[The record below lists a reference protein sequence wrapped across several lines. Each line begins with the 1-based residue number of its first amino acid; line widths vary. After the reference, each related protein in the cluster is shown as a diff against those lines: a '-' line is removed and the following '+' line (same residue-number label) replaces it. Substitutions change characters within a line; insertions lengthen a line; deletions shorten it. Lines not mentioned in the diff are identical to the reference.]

1 MTVSFKA
8 PVKSAVVNNAFVSK
22 QADDTKVGK
31 FALNKLSEGSQ
42 IFSVQKSLNEL
53 FDVSGTG
60 EGDPNAKNYANQN
73 YIANG
78 DSQKVAIEK
87 LDANLKATYDTVD
100 GHINSET
107 AHLAVN
113 IVYDPIDSELAAINV
128 QAAIDEVE
136 DRLDTAESDIQ
147 AIEDSVGAINGICP
161 LNGSTKIDALYLPSY
176 VDDVLEYANLAAL
189 PVTGETGKI
198 YVTLD
203 TGKTYR
209 WTGSVYVEISPS
221 DVNSVNGSTGIVV
234 LDADDIAETATR
246 YWSKKNNVTN
256 VSPLPTDD
264 SGDNYSIGSFWYDD
278 ALNTLF
284 ICEDA
289 TISAAIWQPISGSG
303 GGGGG
308 TTLRW
313 IEGSI
318 APINDQL
325 SGFEYRG
332 FGSLDQQELFAIL
345 NVPESYVTGKPINI
359 KSGIFFTSAT
369 TGNIKF
375 KCETAL
381 ITGSTVIGTYPNVH
395 NSTNA
400 QVTANAVANT
410 VTYIG
415 DIDLTD
421 SLGEINSVQVQAGD
435 KLRIRL
441 IRDYSNE
448 TSPAGQDVRLI
459 TDSFEVTFI

>member
-22 QADDTKVGK
+22 QADDTKVGR

-78 DSQKVAIEK
+78 DNQKVAIEK
-87 LDANLKATYDTVD
+87 LDANLKATYDTID
-100 GHINSET
+100 AHINST
-107 AHLAVN
+107 DAHLAEN
-113 IVYDPIDSELAAINV
+113 IDYNNTTSGLAATKV

-136 DRLDTAESDIQ
+136 GRIDTAETDIQ
-147 AIEDSVGAINGICP
+147 AIEDSVGAANGICP

-176 VDDVLEYANLAAL
+176 VDDVLEYANFAAL

-221 DVNSVNGSTGIVV
+221 DVNSVNGNTGIVV

-256 VSPLPTDD
+256 VSPLPTND
-264 SGDNYSIGSFWYDD
+264 SSENYSTGSFWYDNV
-278 ALNTLF
+278 LNVLF
-284 ICEDA
+284 ICESA
-289 TISAAIWQPISGSG
+289 TLGAAVWQPISGS

-313 IEGSI
+313 IEGAI

-325 SGFEYRG
+325 SGFEYMG
-332 FGSLDQQELFAIL
+332 FGSTDQQELFAIL
-345 NVPESYVTGKPINI
+345 TVPESYTTGKTINI

-369 TGNIKF
+369 SGNIKF

-381 ITGSTVIGTYPNVH
+381 ITGSTVIGTYPNIY
-395 NSTNA
+395 NSTNV

-410 VTYIG
+410 VTSIG
-415 DIDLTD
+415 DIDLTN
-421 SLGEINSVQVQAGD
+421 SLGEINSIQVQAGD

-441 IRDYSNE
+441 IRDYASE
-448 TSPAGQDVRLI
+448 SSPANEDARLI

>member
-22 QADDTKVGK
+22 QADDTKVGR

-78 DSQKVAIEK
+78 DNQKVAIEK

-100 GHINSET
+100 THINST
-107 AHLAVN
+107 DAHLAEN
-113 IVYDPIDSELAAINV
+113 INYDNTTSGLAALKV
-128 QAAIDEVE
+128 QDAIDEVE
-136 DRLDTAESDIQ
+136 DRVDTAEADIQ
-147 AIEDSVGAINGICP
+147 AIEDSVGAANGICP

-221 DVNSVNGSTGIVV
+221 DVNSVNGNTGIVV

-256 VSPLPTDD
+256 VSPLPTND
-264 SGDNYSIGSFWYDD
+264 SSENYSTGSFWYDNV
-278 ALNTLF
+278 LNVLF
-284 ICEDA
+284 ICESA
-289 TISAAIWQPISGSG
+289 TIGAAVWQPISGSG

-313 IEGSI
+313 TEGSI

-345 NVPESYVTGKPINI
+345 TVPESYVTGKPINI

-395 NSTNA
+395 SSTNTEL
-400 QVTANAVANT
+400 TANAIANT

-421 SLGEINSVQVQAGD
+421 SLGEINSIQVQAGD

-441 IRDYSNE
+441 IRDYASE
-448 TSPAGQDVRLI
+448 SSPANEDARLI

>member
-8 PVKSAVVNNAFVSK
+8 PVKSSVVNNAFISK
-22 QADDTKVGK
+22 QANDVKVGQLG
-31 FALNKLSEGSQ
+31 LNKASEGNQ
-42 IFSVQKSLNEL
+42 VFSVQKSVNEL

-78 DSQKVAIEK
+78 DNQKVAIEK

-100 GHINSET
+100 AHINST
-107 AHLAVN
+107 DAHLAEN
-113 IVYDPIDSELAAINV
+113 INYDNTTSGLAALKV
-128 QAAIDEVE
+128 QDAIDEVE
-136 DRLDTAESDIQ
+136 VRVDTTETDIQ
-147 AIEDSVGAINGICP
+147 AIEDSVGAANGICP
-161 LNGSTKIDALYLPSY
+161 LNASSKIDALYLPSY
-176 VDDVLEYANLAAL
+176 VDDVLEYADLISFPL
-189 PVTGETGKI
+189 TGEDGKI
-198 YVTLD
+198 YVAID
-203 TGKTYR
+203 TNRTYR
-209 WTGSVYVEISPS
+209 WTGTVYVEISAS
-221 DVNSVNGSTGIVV
+221 DVISVNGYNNVIV

-256 VSPLPTDD
+256 VSPLPVND
-264 SGDNYSIGSFWYDD
+264 SSENYSTGSFWYDNV
-278 ALNTLF
+278 LNVLF
-284 ICEDA
+284 ICESA
-289 TISAAIWQPISGSG
+289 TLGAAVWQPISGS

-318 APINDQL
+318 APLNDQL
-325 SGFEYRG
+325 SGFEYMG
-332 FGSLDQQELFAIL
+332 FGSTDQQELFAIL
-345 NVPESYVTGKPINI
+345 TVPESYTTGKPIKI

-381 ITGSTVIGTYPNVH
+381 ITSSTVIGTYPNIY
-395 NSTNA
+395 NSTNM

-410 VTYIG
+410 VTSIG
-415 DIDLTD
+415 DIDLTN
-421 SLGEINSVQVQAGD
+421 SLGEINSIQVQAGN

-441 IRDYSNE
+441 IRDYASE
-448 TSPAGQDVRLI
+448 SSPASEDARLI

>member
-22 QADDTKVGK
+22 QADDTKVGR

-73 YIANG
+73 YISNG
-78 DSQKVAIEK
+78 DNQKVAIEK

-100 GHINSET
+100 AHINST
-107 AHLAVN
+107 DAHLAEN
-113 IVYDPIDSELAAINV
+113 IDYDNTTSGLAALKV
-128 QAAIDEVE
+128 QDAIDEVE
-136 DRLDTAESDIQ
+136 VRVDTTETDIQ
-147 AIEDSVGAINGICP
+147 AIEDSVGAANGICP
-161 LNGSTKIDALYLPSY
+161 LNGSSKIDALYLPSY

-221 DVNSVNGSTGIVV
+221 DVNSVNGNTGIVV

-256 VSPLPTDD
+256 VSPLPSND
-264 SGDNYSIGSFWYDD
+264 SSENYSTGSFWYDNV
-278 ALNTLF
+278 LNVLF
-284 ICEDA
+284 ICDSA
-289 TISAAIWQPISGSG
+289 TIGAAVWQPISGSG

-318 APINDQL
+318 APLNDQL
-325 SGFEYRG
+325 SGFEYMG
-332 FGSLDQQELFAIL
+332 FGSTDQQELFAIL
-345 NVPESYVTGKPINI
+345 TVPDSYTTGKPINI

-369 TGNIKF
+369 SGNIKF

-395 NSTNA
+395 NSTNTEI
-400 QVTANAVANT
+400 TASGVANT
-410 VTYIG
+410 VTFIG

-421 SLGEINSVQVQAGD
+421 SLGEINSIQVQAGD

-448 TSPAGQDVRLI
+448 TSPADQDARLI